1 MRPLRLAVDARV
13 IAEDTR
19 GIGRYARAVLRRLV
33 VRDDVELTL
42 LADAPFPQRQRG
54 AYARALGNDA
64 FAIGS
69 RAARDCD
76 LIWHP
81 ANGTFF
87 SSSLPSVVTI
97 HDAVPFRYPDAD
109 PKRREHAQRPFLR
122 SASGATRAIAVSFF
136 GRSELHEL
144 LHVPL
149 ERIEVIEHG
158 VDASF
163 SPGAAEPL
171 PAVLS
176 TRPIFALR
184 RRSNRREAEKL
195 CAAVRGVSP
204 GMAGGDGPALA
215 VAGPRAPHEPGVI
228 HIGNLGDDLIA
239 GGSESLRACYRGA
252 LALTLASYHETFGMP
267 MLEAMACGTPVV
279 ASRASALP
287 EIGGDAALYAP
298 PNDADAWALAL
309 RSIVEDAT
317 LRERLREAGIER
329 ARRFTWERS
338 RRTPS
343 GALSLGGALI
353 TRK

>member
-42 LADAPFPQRQRG
+42 LADAPFPQRHRG

-136 GRSELHEL
+136 GQSELHEL

-158 VDASF
+158 VDDVVFPRSG
-163 SPGAAEPL
+163 GAAAGGFER
-171 PAVLS
+171 AA
-176 TRPIFALR
+176 IFALR

-195 CAAVRGVSP
+195 CVAVRSVSP
-204 GMAGGDGPALA
+204 GMAG
-215 VAGPRAPHEPGVI
+215 R
-228 HIGNLGDDLIA
+228 
-239 GGSESLRACYRGA
+239 
-252 LALTLASYHETFGMP
+252 
-267 MLEAMACGTPVV
+267 
-279 ASRASALP
+279 
-287 EIGGDAALYAP
+287 
-298 PNDADAWALAL
+298 
-309 RSIVEDAT
+309 
-317 LRERLREAGIER
+317 
-329 ARRFTWERS
+329 
-338 RRTPS
+338 
-343 GALSLGGALI
+343 
-353 TRK
+353 